1 MENSFKVKR
10 LVEHRSGNYQM
21 WPVPPGHFQNKVHP
35 DTILGLV
42 TNNKNYVDIE
52 GYTLDFHTPEN
63 LLRLTPQ
70 NDLGKNK
77 WKMLLIIKSQQDNKI
92 VLKGALRNI
101 ETNEIALISSINK
114 AWCDDYKK
122 DFIKIKGSNETGPV
136 EIIAKST
143 KRLISSCDDEY
154 KICSCKMIAPLFFW
168 EELKNRL
175 LN

>member
-1 MENSFKVKR
+1 MENSFKVKS
-10 LVEHRSGNYQM
+10 LVGHRSGNYQM
-21 WPVPPGHFQNKVHP
+21 WPVPPGHFQNKVDP
-35 DTILGLV
+35 NTILGLV
-42 TNNKNYVDIE
+42 TNNKNHVDIE

-77 WKMLLIIKSQQDNKI
+77 WKILLIIKNQQDNKI

-122 DFIKIKGSNETGPV
+122 DFIELKGSNENGPIV
-136 EIIAKST
+136 IIAKPT
-143 KRLISSCDDEY
+143 KRFLLSCDDEY